1 MPLERL
7 QKLLA
12 GAGYGSR
19 RSSELII
26 TDGRVTVDGR
36 VALLGERADPL
47 TQRIEVDGEAIAA
60 AEAAVWML
68 HKPAG
73 YLVSKYDPH
82 GEHFI
87 YELLQAAPQGLR
99 YVGRLDLESEGLL
112 LLTTD
117 GELAH
122 RLTHPRYEVWKTYVA
137 ELRREPSAEALDR
150 LRTGVELEDGMTAP
164 VRIELEAPAPNA
176 RARIS
181 LREGK
186 KREVRRMFAAVGCP
200 VTRLRR
206 VDVGGVS
213 LGELAEG
220 ASRPLTADEERR
232 LRVLVGL
239 VDGTDGGSL

>member
-19 RSSELII
+19 RSSEVII
-26 TDGRVTVDGR
+26 ADGRVTIDGR
-36 VALLGERADPL
+36 VATLGERADPL
-47 TQRIEVDGEAIAA
+47 TQRVEVDGEPLMM

-82 GEHFI
+82 GEHLI
-87 YELLQAAPQGLR
+87 YELLQSAPQGLR
-99 YVGRLDLESEGLL
+99 YVGRLDLDSEGLL

-122 RLTHPRYEVWKTYVA
+122 RLAHPRYEVWKTYVA
-137 ELRREPSAEALDR
+137 ELRREPSREALEA
-150 LRTGVELEDGMTAP
+150 LRGGVELEDGMTAP
-164 VRIELEAPAPNA
+164 TRVELEAPAPYA

-181 LREGK
+181 LREGR

-200 VTRLRR
+200 VTRLVR

-213 LGELAEG
+213 LGDLPEG
-220 ASRPLTADEERR
+220 AARPLTVAEEQH

-239 VDGTDGGSL
+239 VDATDSASL